1 MKIVNFSSGSK
12 GNTTYIET
20 KNAKILIDMGNN
32 CKYVVN
38 CLEQININPKDI
50 DGIIITHIHKD
61 HVAGLNVFLKKYN
74 IDKSFL
80 IQSDY
85 PNTLDYFK
93 NIIFD
98 DEIILKKKEIF
109 NQVKEKEKKVII

>member
-74 IDKSFL
+74 TKVYLSL
-80 IQSDY
+80 
-85 PNTLDYFK
+85 PMLDGLPLSK
-93 NIIFD
+93 ITN
-98 DEIILKKKEIF
+98 
-109 NQVKEKEKKVII
+109 